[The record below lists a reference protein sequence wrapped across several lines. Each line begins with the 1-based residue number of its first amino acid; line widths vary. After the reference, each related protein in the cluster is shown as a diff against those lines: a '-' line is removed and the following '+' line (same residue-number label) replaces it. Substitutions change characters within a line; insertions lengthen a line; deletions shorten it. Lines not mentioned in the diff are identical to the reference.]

1 MTIDEEF
8 DLIVIGSGPGGQK
21 AAIQGASAGLKVAL
35 IDRERKVG
43 GTCVHHGTIPSKT
56 LREAALTIT
65 TLRRN
70 ADVFDFNLKDN
81 MEVSTLM
88 RRLDSVLGSY
98 TDFIAEYIRSHGI
111 SYFHGRAAIVDANTI
126 SLSAI
131 KGAQSYLKAKNIVIA
146 TGSRPRTPP
155 DIPVDHENI
164 LDSDSILSMIYLPRS
179 LTVVGGGVIAAEY
192 ASIFSLLGVKVTM
205 FDRTPRPLM
214 FMEPECTE
222 RFLNHFTTHGG
233 EYIGDTSYESVE
245 RDNVSQVKTKLANGM
260 EITSDKMLVAQG
272 RIANTEK
279 LGLKNLGIEL
289 GRNGT
294 IPVDENYQTPVP
306 GVYAVGDVIGPP
318 SLASVSMEQ
327 GRRAI
332 CHALGTDPGSKF
344 ELVPIGIYSVPEL
357 SSVGLSEQEAREQYG
372 DDIIIGRAS
381 FDEVARGQIA
391 GIQDGLLKM
400 ISDPEGKKILGVH
413 IVAEGATDLIHVGEM
428 AIINNNDVR
437 VFLENVM
444 NFPTL
449 GEAYRIAAL
458 NIVTKLSERASRK
471 PISRIQNLIE
481 QAELN

>member
-111 SYFHGRAAIVDANTI
+111 SYFHGRAAIVDAYTI

-131 KGAQSYLKAKNIVIA
+131 KGTQSYLKAKNIVIA

-155 DIPVDHENI
+155 DVPVYHENI

-192 ASIFSLLGVKVTM
+192 ASIF
-205 FDRTPRPLM
+205 
-214 FMEPECTE
+214 
-222 RFLNHFTTHGG
+222 
-233 EYIGDTSYESVE
+233 
-245 RDNVSQVKTKLANGM
+245 
-260 EITSDKMLVAQG
+260 
-272 RIANTEK
+272 
-279 LGLKNLGIEL
+279 
-289 GRNGT
+289 
-294 IPVDENYQTPVP
+294 
-306 GVYAVGDVIGPP
+306 
-318 SLASVSMEQ
+318 
-327 GRRAI
+327 
-332 CHALGTDPGSKF
+332 
-344 ELVPIGIYSVPEL
+344 
-357 SSVGLSEQEAREQYG
+357 
-372 DDIIIGRAS
+372 
-381 FDEVARGQIA
+381 
-391 GIQDGLLKM
+391 
-400 ISDPEGKKILGVH
+400 
-413 IVAEGATDLIHVGEM
+413 
-428 AIINNNDVR
+428 
-437 VFLENVM
+437 
-444 NFPTL
+444 
-449 GEAYRIAAL
+449 
-458 NIVTKLSERASRK
+458 
-471 PISRIQNLIE
+471 
-481 QAELN
+481 

>member
-111 SYFHGRAAIVDANTI
+111 SYFHGRAAIVDAYTI

-131 KGAQSYLKAKNIVIA
+131 KGTQSYLKAKNIVIA

-155 DIPVDHENI
+155 DVPVDHENI

-192 ASIFSLLGVKVTM
+192 ASIF
-205 FDRTPRPLM
+205 
-214 FMEPECTE
+214 
-222 RFLNHFTTHGG
+222 
-233 EYIGDTSYESVE
+233 
-245 RDNVSQVKTKLANGM
+245 
-260 EITSDKMLVAQG
+260 
-272 RIANTEK
+272 
-279 LGLKNLGIEL
+279 
-289 GRNGT
+289 
-294 IPVDENYQTPVP
+294 
-306 GVYAVGDVIGPP
+306 
-318 SLASVSMEQ
+318 
-327 GRRAI
+327 
-332 CHALGTDPGSKF
+332 
-344 ELVPIGIYSVPEL
+344 
-357 SSVGLSEQEAREQYG
+357 
-372 DDIIIGRAS
+372 
-381 FDEVARGQIA
+381 
-391 GIQDGLLKM
+391 
-400 ISDPEGKKILGVH
+400 
-413 IVAEGATDLIHVGEM
+413 
-428 AIINNNDVR
+428 
-437 VFLENVM
+437 
-444 NFPTL
+444 
-449 GEAYRIAAL
+449 
-458 NIVTKLSERASRK
+458 
-471 PISRIQNLIE
+471 
-481 QAELN
+481 

>member
-8 DLIVIGSGPGGQK
+8 DLIVIGSDPGGQK

-111 SYFHGRAAIVDANTI
+111 SYFHGRAAIVDAYTI

-131 KGAQSYLKAKNIVIA
+131 KGTQSYLKAKNIVIA

-155 DIPVDHENI
+155 DVPVDHENI

-245 RDNVSQVKTKLANGM
+245 CDNVSQVKTKLANGM
-260 EITSDKMLVAQG
+260 EITSDKMLVSQG

-294 IPVDENYQTPVP
+294 ILVDENYQPPVP

-471 PISRIQNLIE
+471 PISRIQNLIA

>member
-35 IDRERKVG
+35 IERERKVG

-70 ADVFDFNLKDN
+70 ADVFDFKLKDN
-81 MEVSTLM
+81 MEVATLM

-98 TDFIAEYIRSHGI
+98 TDFIAEYVRSHGI
-111 SYFHGRAAIVDANTI
+111 SYFHGKASFVDANTI
-126 SLSAI
+126 SLSTL
-131 KGAQSYLKAKNIVIA
+131 KGSQSYLKAKNVVIA

-179 LTVVGGGVIAAEY
+179 LTVVGGGVIASEY

-222 RFLNHFTTHGG
+222 KFLHHFTTNGG
-233 EYIGDTSYESVE
+233 EYIGDTTYESVE
-245 RDNVSQVKTKLANGM
+245 WDHVSQVRTKLENGA
-260 EITSDKMLVAQG
+260 EISSDKMLVAQG
-272 RIANTEK
+272 RIANTET
-279 LGLKNLGIEL
+279 LGLEAFDIEL

-294 IPVDENYQTPVP
+294 IPVDENYQTTIP
-306 GVYAVGDVIGPP
+306 GIYAVGDVIGPP

-344 ELVPIGIYSVPEL
+344 ELVPIGIYAVPEL

-372 DDIIIGRAS
+372 DGIIVGRAS

-391 GIQDGLLKM
+391 GIKDGLLKL
-400 ISDPEGKKILGVH
+400 IADPEGKKILGVH

-437 VFLENVM
+437 VFLENVL

-458 NIVTKLSERASRK
+458 NIVSKLSERAARK
-471 PISRIQNLIE
+471 PASRIQNLIE

>member
-21 AAIQGASAGLKVAL
+21 AAMQGASAGLKVAL
-35 IDRERKVG
+35 IERERKVG

-70 ADVFDFNLKDN
+70 ADVFDFKLKDN

-88 RRLDSVLGSY
+88 RRLDSVLSSY
-98 TDFIAEYIRSHGI
+98 TDFIAEYVRSQGI
-111 SYFHGRAAIVDANTI
+111 SYFHGKATFVDANTI
-126 SLSAI
+126 SLSTL
-131 KGAQSYLKAKNIVIA
+131 KGTQSYLKTKHVVIA

-179 LTVVGGGVIAAEY
+179 LTVVGGGVIASEY

-222 RFLNHFTTHGG
+222 KFLHHFTTNGG
-233 EYIGDTSYESVE
+233 EYIGDTTYESVVW
-245 RDNVSQVKTKLANGM
+245 DNVSQVKTTLKNSD
-260 EITSDKMLVAQG
+260 EISSDKMLVAQG
-272 RIANTEK
+272 RIANTEA
-279 LGLKNLGIEL
+279 LGLDVFDIEL

-294 IPVDENYQTPVP
+294 IPVDENYETSIP
-306 GVYAVGDVIGPP
+306 GIYAVGDVIGPP

-344 ELVPIGIYSVPEL
+344 ELVPIGIYAVPEL
-357 SSVGLSEQEAREQYG
+357 SSVGLSEAEAREKYG
-372 DDIIIGRAS
+372 DDIVVGRAS

-391 GIQDGLLKM
+391 GIKDGLLKL
-400 ISDPEGKKILGVH
+400 IADPEGKKILGVH

-437 VFLENVM
+437 IFLENVL

-458 NIVTKLSERASRK
+458 NIVNKLSERKSRK
-471 PISRIQNLIE
+471 PASRIQTLIE

>member
-35 IDRERKVG
+35 VDRERKVG

-245 RDNVSQVKTKLANGM
+245 WDNVSQVKTKLANGM

-279 LGLKNLGIEL
+279 LGLENLGIEL

-391 GIQDGLLKM
+391 GIQEGLLKM

-458 NIVTKLSERASRK
+458 NIVTKLNERASRK
-471 PISRIQNLIE
+471 PISRIQKLIE

>member
-1 MTIDEEF
+1 MNIDEEF

-21 AAIQGASAGLKVAL
+21 AAIQGANAGLKVAL
-35 IDRERKVG
+35 VERERQVG

-65 TLRRN
+65 TVRRN
-70 ADVFDFNLKDN
+70 ADVFDFKLKDN

-88 RRLDSVLGSY
+88 RRLDMVLSSY
-98 TDFIAEYIRSHGI
+98 TDFIAEYVNSQGV
-111 SYFHGRAAIVDANTI
+111 SYFHGRAALEDANTV
-126 SLSAI
+126 SLTTL
-131 KGAQSYLKAKNIVIA
+131 KGSKSYLKTKYVVIA
-146 TGSRPRTPP
+146 TGSKPRTPP
-155 DIPVDHENI
+155 DIEVDHENI

-179 LTVVGGGVIAAEY
+179 LTVVGGGVIASEY

-214 FMEPECTE
+214 FMEPECTTK
-222 RFLNHFTTHGG
+222 FLNHFTENGG
-233 EYIGDTSYESVE
+233 EYFGETQYESIQW
-245 RDNVSQVKTKLANGM
+245 DSVSQVITKLDNGT
-260 EITSDKMLVAQG
+260 EISSDKMLVAQG
-272 RIANTEK
+272 RIANTDG
-279 LGLKNLGIEL
+279 LGLDNLGIEF

-294 IPVDENYQTPVP
+294 IPVDDNYQTSVENI
-306 GVYAVGDVIGPP
+306 YAVGDVIGPP

-332 CHALGTDPGSKF
+332 CHALGVDPGSKF
-344 ELVPIGIYSVPEL
+344 ELVPIGIYSVPEI
-357 SSVGLSEQEAREQYG
+357 SSVGLSEEAAREEYG

-391 GIQDGLLKM
+391 GIKDGLLKM
-400 ISDPEGKKILGVH
+400 IVHSKTLKILGVH

-437 VFLENVM
+437 IFLENVM

-458 NIVTKLSERASRK
+458 NIVTKHANTLDRQPESRVK
-471 PISRIQNLIE
+471 NLIE

>member
-81 MEVSTLM
+81 MKVSTLM

-111 SYFHGRAAIVDANTI
+111 SYFHGRAAIVDAYTI

-131 KGAQSYLKAKNIVIA
+131 KGTQSYLKAKNIVIA

-192 ASIFSLLGVKVTM
+192 ASIF
-205 FDRTPRPLM
+205 
-214 FMEPECTE
+214 
-222 RFLNHFTTHGG
+222 
-233 EYIGDTSYESVE
+233 
-245 RDNVSQVKTKLANGM
+245 
-260 EITSDKMLVAQG
+260 
-272 RIANTEK
+272 
-279 LGLKNLGIEL
+279 
-289 GRNGT
+289 
-294 IPVDENYQTPVP
+294 
-306 GVYAVGDVIGPP
+306 
-318 SLASVSMEQ
+318 
-327 GRRAI
+327 
-332 CHALGTDPGSKF
+332 
-344 ELVPIGIYSVPEL
+344 
-357 SSVGLSEQEAREQYG
+357 
-372 DDIIIGRAS
+372 
-381 FDEVARGQIA
+381 
-391 GIQDGLLKM
+391 
-400 ISDPEGKKILGVH
+400 
-413 IVAEGATDLIHVGEM
+413 
-428 AIINNNDVR
+428 
-437 VFLENVM
+437 
-444 NFPTL
+444 
-449 GEAYRIAAL
+449 
-458 NIVTKLSERASRK
+458 
-471 PISRIQNLIE
+471 
-481 QAELN
+481 

>member
-21 AAIQGASAGLKVAL
+21 AAIQGASSGLKVAL
-35 IDRERKVG
+35 IERERKVG

-70 ADVFDFNLKDN
+70 TDVFDFKLKDD

-98 TDFIAEYIRSHGI
+98 TDFISEYIRSHGI
-111 SYFHGRAAIVDANTI
+111 SYFHGKASFADANTI
-126 SLSAI
+126 CLSSL
-131 KGAQSYLKAKNIVIA
+131 KGSQSYLKAKTVVIA

-222 RFLNHFTTHGG
+222 RFLNHFTTNGG
-233 EYIGDTSYESVE
+233 EYIGDTRYESV
-245 RDNVSQVKTKLANGM
+245 DWDHVSQVKTKLKNGM
-260 EITSDKMLVAQG
+260 EISSDKMLVAQG
-272 RIANTEK
+272 RVANTES
-279 LGLKNLGIEL
+279 LGLDKLDIEL

-294 IPVDENYQTPVP
+294 IPVDENYETAVP
-306 GVYAVGDVIGPP
+306 GIYAVGDVIGPP

-332 CHALGTDPGSKF
+332 CHALGTNPGSKF
-344 ELVPIGIYSVPEL
+344 EVVPIGIYSVPEL

-372 DDIIIGRAS
+372 DGIIIGRAS

-391 GIQDGLLKM
+391 GIKDGLLKM
-400 ISDPEGKKILGVH
+400 IADPEGKKILGVH

-458 NIVTKLSERASRK
+458 NIVTKLGERTARM
-471 PISRIQNLIE
+471 PESRIQKLVE
-481 QAELN
+481 QAERN

>member
-35 IDRERKVG
+35 IDRECKVG

-245 RDNVSQVKTKLANGM
+245 CDNVSQVKTKLANGM

-279 LGLKNLGIEL
+279 LGLKNLGI
-289 GRNGT
+289 
-294 IPVDENYQTPVP
+294 
-306 GVYAVGDVIGPP
+306 
-318 SLASVSMEQ
+318 
-327 GRRAI
+327 
-332 CHALGTDPGSKF
+332 
-344 ELVPIGIYSVPEL
+344 
-357 SSVGLSEQEAREQYG
+357 
-372 DDIIIGRAS
+372 
-381 FDEVARGQIA
+381 
-391 GIQDGLLKM
+391 
-400 ISDPEGKKILGVH
+400 
-413 IVAEGATDLIHVGEM
+413 
-428 AIINNNDVR
+428 
-437 VFLENVM
+437 
-444 NFPTL
+444 
-449 GEAYRIAAL
+449 
-458 NIVTKLSERASRK
+458 
-471 PISRIQNLIE
+471 
-481 QAELN
+481 

>member
-35 IDRERKVG
+35 IERERKVG
-43 GTCVHHGTIPSKT
+43 GACVHHGTIPSKT

-65 TLRRN
+65 TLHRN
-70 ADVFDFNLKDN
+70 ADVFDFKLKDN

-111 SYFHGRAAIVDANTI
+111 SFFHGRASIVEPNVVA
-126 SLSAI
+126 LSAL
-131 KGAQSYLKAKNIVIA
+131 KGSKSFLRTKTIVIA

-205 FDRTPRPLM
+205 IDRTPRPLM
-214 FMEPECTE
+214 FMESECTE
-222 RFLNHFTTHGG
+222 KFLHHFTTHGG
-233 EYIGDTSYESVE
+233 EYIGEVKCESVE
-245 RDNVSQVKTKLANGM
+245 WDSVSQVKTKLDNGM
-260 EITSDKMLVAQG
+260 ELSSDKMLVAQG
-272 RIANTEK
+272 RIANVES
-279 LGLKNLGIEL
+279 LGLEELGIEF
-289 GRNGT
+289 GRNAT
-294 IPVDENYQTPVP
+294 ISVDEHYQTNVP
-306 GVYAVGDVIGPP
+306 GIYAIGDVIGPP

-332 CHALGTDPGSKF
+332 CHVLNIRTGSKF
-344 ELVPIGIYSVPEL
+344 ELVPIGIYAVPEL
-357 SSVGLSEQEAREQYG
+357 SSIGLSEQEAREKYG
-372 DDIIIGRAS
+372 DDIIIGRTN

-400 ISDPEGKKILGVH
+400 IADPEGNKILGVH
-413 IVAEGATDLIHVGEM
+413 IVAEGATDLIHVGQM
-428 AIINNNDVR
+428 AIINNNDVS

-458 NIVTKLSERASRK
+458 NIITKRAERSARK
-471 PISRIQNLIE
+471 PHSRIQNLIE
-481 QAELN
+481 EAELN

>member
-111 SYFHGRAAIVDANTI
+111 SYFRGRAAIVDAYTI

-131 KGAQSYLKAKNIVIA
+131 KGTQSYLKAKNIVIA

-155 DIPVDHENI
+155 DVPVDHENI

-192 ASIFSLLGVKVTM
+192 ASIF
-205 FDRTPRPLM
+205 
-214 FMEPECTE
+214 
-222 RFLNHFTTHGG
+222 
-233 EYIGDTSYESVE
+233 
-245 RDNVSQVKTKLANGM
+245 
-260 EITSDKMLVAQG
+260 
-272 RIANTEK
+272 
-279 LGLKNLGIEL
+279 
-289 GRNGT
+289 
-294 IPVDENYQTPVP
+294 
-306 GVYAVGDVIGPP
+306 
-318 SLASVSMEQ
+318 
-327 GRRAI
+327 
-332 CHALGTDPGSKF
+332 
-344 ELVPIGIYSVPEL
+344 
-357 SSVGLSEQEAREQYG
+357 
-372 DDIIIGRAS
+372 
-381 FDEVARGQIA
+381 
-391 GIQDGLLKM
+391 
-400 ISDPEGKKILGVH
+400 
-413 IVAEGATDLIHVGEM
+413 
-428 AIINNNDVR
+428 
-437 VFLENVM
+437 
-444 NFPTL
+444 
-449 GEAYRIAAL
+449 
-458 NIVTKLSERASRK
+458 
-471 PISRIQNLIE
+471 
-481 QAELN
+481 

>member
-1 MTIDEEF
+1 MNIDEEF

-21 AAIQGASAGLKVAL
+21 AAIQGANAGLKVAL
-35 IDRERKVG
+35 VERERQVG

-65 TLRRN
+65 TVRRN
-70 ADVFDFNLKDN
+70 ADVFDFKLKDN

-88 RRLDSVLGSY
+88 RRLDMVLSSY
-98 TDFIAEYIRSHGI
+98 TDFIAEYVNSQGV
-111 SYFHGRAAIVDANTI
+111 SYFHGRAALEDANTV
-126 SLSAI
+126 SLTTL
-131 KGAQSYLKAKNIVIA
+131 KGSKSYLKTKYVVIA
-146 TGSRPRTPP
+146 TGSKPRTPP
-155 DIPVDHENI
+155 DIEVDHENI

-179 LTVVGGGVIAAEY
+179 LTVVGGGVIASEY

-214 FMEPECTE
+214 FMEPECTTK
-222 RFLNHFTTHGG
+222 FLNHFTENGG
-233 EYIGDTSYESVE
+233 EYIGETQYESIQW
-245 RDNVSQVKTKLANGM
+245 DSVSQVITKLDNGT
-260 EITSDKMLVAQG
+260 EISSDKMLVAQG
-272 RIANTEK
+272 RIANTDG
-279 LGLKNLGIEL
+279 LGLDNLGIEF

-294 IPVDENYQTPVP
+294 IPVDDNYQTSVENI
-306 GVYAVGDVIGPP
+306 YAVGDVIGPP

-332 CHALGTDPGSKF
+332 CHALGVDPGSKF
-344 ELVPIGIYSVPEL
+344 ELVPIGIYSVPEI
-357 SSVGLSEQEAREQYG
+357 SSVGLSEEAAREEYG

-391 GIQDGLLKM
+391 GIKDGLLKM
-400 ISDPEGKKILGVH
+400 IVHSKTLKILGVH

-437 VFLENVM
+437 IFLENVM

-458 NIVTKLSERASRK
+458 NIVTKHANTLDRQPESRVK
-471 PISRIQNLIE
+471 NLIE